1 MTADQR
7 EKEYGNMADLFCSIC
22 NCMIK
27 RNPNLSANWFYVN
40 GDGGIT
46 FSVTPQDSDMEPDT
60 WDVQLIE
67 HNRKWP
73 TIEEMVD
80 ELRSCLTDEE
90 FLFEGDCE
98 NEDYNAYVTDIC
110 TKAAENLSYY
120 FDN

>member
-22 NCMIK
+22 NCMAK

-46 FSVTPQDSDMEPDT
+46 FSVTPLDSDMEPDN
-60 WDVQLIE
+60 WNVQLIG

-98 NEDYNAYVTDIC
+98 NKEYNAYIADTC
-110 TKAAENLSYY
+110 AKAAENLSYY